1 MQGSLLSRLDF
12 STSPFLLSATFCLD
26 LTNYTATPPPESGVS
41 LSPPFVLS
49 TAVSSTG
56 IVAAG
61 TADGR
66 IWIGAG
72 GEKRLATAG
81 SSGKKKSRKWE
92 GLKEDEGLS
101 TKVAEGPVVGLCV
114 VRVIFTPGLD

>member
-12 STSPFLLSATFCLD
+12 SEFSPSLIECLLT
-26 LTNYTATPPPESGVS
+26 TYYTATSPPESGVS

-61 TADGR
+61 LADGR
-66 IWIGAG
+66 VWIGIG
-72 GEKRLATAG
+72 GEKRPAAPG
-81 SSGKKKSRKWE
+81 SGGKQKRSRKWE
-92 GLKEDEGLS
+92 GLKENEGLS
-101 TKVAEGPVVGLCV
+101 AKVAEGPVVGLCV
-114 VRVIFTPGLD
+114 VYIIVAPSFHS